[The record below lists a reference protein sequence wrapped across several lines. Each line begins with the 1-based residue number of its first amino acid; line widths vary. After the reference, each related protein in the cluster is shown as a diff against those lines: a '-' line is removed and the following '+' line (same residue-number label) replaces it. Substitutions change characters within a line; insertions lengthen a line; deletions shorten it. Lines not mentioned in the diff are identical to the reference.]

1 MVMPETGHLPP
12 EKPPVDI
19 RWQNPR
25 PWHTIPDDPA
35 DRTRY
40 AIEQQC
46 LQARIPG
53 YKGYIPSVKSR
64 SIFMR
69 TPSQLGDAAALE
81 QSKVRQDVG
90 GAALVSGGGMA
101 SDHAASSPAPAG
113 CATATVHPD
122 EHPLGKS
129 RADIVRSYSVPTIP
143 GYAGYVPAKIAE
155 NIHGGGLSQTLKT
168 SNRVIAERLPPLDP
182 NDPRTAADLARI
194 GLGDDHSKHHRVA
207 STMGAHCA
215 RPIPGYMGHVPRI
228 GSESV
233 FGARFT
239 HANTIAKDFCD
250 DRVFGEH
257 TQHHHSAPPQV
268 PKQRQLRL

>member
-1 MVMPETGHLPP
+1 MGE
-12 EKPPVDI
+12 
-19 RWQNPR
+19 
-25 PWHTIPDDPA
+25 PA

-53 YKGYIPSVKSR
+53 YKGYIPSVKPR

-69 TPSQLGDAAALE
+69 TPSQLGQAAAFE
-81 QSKVRQDVG
+81 QSNLQQDVGG
-90 GAALVSGGGMA
+90 GAALVSDGHPA
-101 SDHAASSPAPAG
+101 SSSPAAAG
-113 CATATVHPD
+113 WAAPTVHPD

-129 RADIVRSYSVPTIP
+129 RADTVRSYSVPTIP

-194 GLGDDHSKHHRVA
+194 GLGDDHGKREKVA
-207 STMGAHCA
+207 FAMGAHCA

-239 HANTIAKDFCD
+239 HANTIAKEFCD